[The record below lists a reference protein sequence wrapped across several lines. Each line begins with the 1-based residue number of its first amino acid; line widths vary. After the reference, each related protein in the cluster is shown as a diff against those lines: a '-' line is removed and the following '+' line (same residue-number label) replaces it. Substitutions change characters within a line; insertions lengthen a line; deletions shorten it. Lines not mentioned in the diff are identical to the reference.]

1 MKYIQKVTLI
11 NFQSHKYTEIEFDQY
26 LNVIV
31 GPSDHGKTA
40 IIRGLKWALFNEPA
54 GDFFIKKGE
63 TECSVTVLF
72 SDGTKVKRYRSKNKN
87 AYYLYD
93 NKGEKTIFEGFGTT
107 VPEEIIDKTSMRKV
121 ILDSSQSNIINIA
134 DQLEGP
140 FLLSEKNS
148 TRANSI
154 GRLVGVHI
162 VDDALKDTLKDVR
175 NLNIEKKNL
184 ENNLEQFEKDIIQYD
199 YIDGL
204 TERIKQVE
212 IIKNEI
218 FKKQFILNKLNIA
231 FVDMKSLN
239 KKMEEIT
246 AYLNKLNNFYY
257 VVEIEKELSLKVN
270 DYNFINTQ
278 NVKLNKINKQIKQD
292 EILINCFKEI
302 NEVEIIT
309 VNIKKLSEKVFK
321 LNKINIDYKNV
332 KNNILNN
339 KNIVFKLKNIDN
351 IKNKLILIEDKNLR
365 LIELIKLKNKLN
377 NVNKSL
383 FIGTAYTEKLLNLD
397 LISNIY
403 VLLEKNNILLKR
415 LVSCTERY
423 DIIQV
428 KKYHM
433 EENLKNVDINIS
445 NQLKQYKLIL
455 TNIEICPLCFSN
467 IDQLRI
473 DEIVNNLS

>member
-121 ILDSSQSNIINIA
+121 ILDSSKSNIINIA

-212 IIKNEI
+212 IIKSEI
-218 FKKQFILNKLNIA
+218 FKKQFILNKLNIT

-239 KKMEEIT
+239 KKMKEIT
-246 AYLNKLNNFYY
+246 VYLNKLNNFYY

-270 DYNFINTQ
+270 NYNFIDTQ
-278 NVKLNKINKQIKQD
+278 NVKLNKIKKQIKQD
-292 EILINCFKEI
+292 EILIDCFKEI
-302 NEVEIIT
+302 NKVEIIT
-309 VNIKKLSEKVFK
+309 VNIKKLSEKIIK
-321 LNKINIDYKNV
+321 LNNIKIDYKNV

-377 NVNKSL
+377 SVNKSL

-415 LVSCTERY
+415 LVSCKERY

-455 TNIEICPLCFSN
+455 TNIEVCPLCFSN
-467 IDQLRI
+467 INQLRI